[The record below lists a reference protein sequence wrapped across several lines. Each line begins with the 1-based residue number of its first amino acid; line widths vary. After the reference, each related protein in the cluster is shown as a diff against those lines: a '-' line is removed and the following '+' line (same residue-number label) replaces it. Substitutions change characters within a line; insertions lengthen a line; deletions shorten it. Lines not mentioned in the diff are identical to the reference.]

1 MYKNTKDCE
10 ATLGMY
16 DILDKGEKL
25 GLGGGISISEVRT
38 GDLQVVEEEQST
50 RGRETLAR

>member
-25 GLGGGISISEVRT
+25 GLGGGIPISEVRT
-38 GDLQVVEEEQST
+38 GDVQVVEEE
-50 RGRETLAR
+50 